1 MAAEVATNTAQ
12 VMGDVEGAV
21 QWAGVVAEELES
33 VLLAVQWV
41 FDPVTAWKEERYTN
55 LCTDLVEALSE
66 AIVPRTLR
74 GEGEVRLAEAEVGM
88 TAAAGKKHL
97 AVMVVVQRK
106 VGVVAVEVAEV
117 MEGLTEVQTT
127 AGVVEAVRLVA
138 AEVRPMEAEAAEGR
152 QKVVEVVEVPKLVV
166 GEAEARS

>member
-21 QWAGVVAEELES
+21 HWAGVVAEELES

-41 FDPVTAWKEERYTN
+41 FDPVTAWEGERYTN
-55 LCTDLVEALSE
+55 RCTDLVEALSE
-66 AIVPRTLR
+66 AIVTRMLKE
-74 GEGEVRLAEAEVGM
+74 EGEVRLAEAEVGL
-88 TAAAGKKHL
+88 TAAAEKKHL
-97 AVMVVVQRK
+97 TVTVEVQKK
-106 VGVVAVEVAEV
+106 VEVVAVMVAEV
-117 MEGLTEVQTT
+117 MEGVTEVQTT